1 MEAKFRCDSA
11 YTRELIQ
18 EFYEYCCFRR
28 PRYIVYHIIFAL
40 ALAFWLYVRLS
51 GGTIS
56 YFIPIA
62 VLVYYGLMLCYYYA
76 SVNLFMKRSR
86 ELTKSGVMQMKMAAY
101 SDRMEFFNGSG
112 ERVLHQ
118 EPHRRALKS
127 QSRVYDPEVRLH
139 ARHGGWIP

>member
-1 MEAKFRCDSA
+1 M
-11 YTRELIQ
+11 
-18 EFYEYCCFRR
+18 
-28 PRYIVYHIIFAL
+28 YHIIFAL

-86 ELTKSGVMQMKMAAY
+86 ELVYMIQKSGFTLGTADGFLDFLREKGLY
-101 SDRMEFFNGSG
+101 KKR
-112 ERVLHQ
+112 
-118 EPHRRALKS
+118 
-127 QSRVYDPEVRLH
+127 
-139 ARHGGWIP
+139 